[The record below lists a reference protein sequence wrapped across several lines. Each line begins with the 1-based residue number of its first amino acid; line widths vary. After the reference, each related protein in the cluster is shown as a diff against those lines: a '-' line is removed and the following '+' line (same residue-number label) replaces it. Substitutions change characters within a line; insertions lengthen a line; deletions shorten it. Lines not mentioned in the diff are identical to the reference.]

1 MRVEELN
8 KRKEEE
14 GGDQA
19 SLSAHNSASH
29 VITSSS
35 GTGPSKLRC
44 WPPFAYKYQ
53 PTSLGTDNSETQ
65 QLPRVPQR
73 ASSLST
79 TRIQFFSPVQNKF
92 GFSLFVSIFYN
103 FFKYSICRQI

>member
-35 GTGPSKLRC
+35 GTGPSKLR

>member
-19 SLSAHNSASH
+19 SLSAHSSALH

-35 GTGPSKLRC
+35 AGPSKLRC

-73 ASSLST
+73 ASLSLHA
-79 TRIQFFSPVQNKF
+79 RIQFFKSPK
-92 GFSLFVSIFYN
+92 
-103 FFKYSICRQI
+103 QIWIQFIS